1 MVDPSQL
8 PQSLQHLMAHVQ
20 PLIERYGYWGLGICI
35 FVEGIGIPA
44 PGQSLL
50 IISAALAA
58 QGQMNIAIV
67 LAVAGVSTW
76 LGGQLGYWIGLYAGR
91 PLLLK
96 LPISNSHLTRIHRF
110 FQSWGVLV
118 ILIGRFIDGLRQLAA
133 MVAGTIRM
141 SQPRFFLTNLCG
153 ALLWTG
159 TWGIG
164 AYALSHEI
172 HPIVMF
178 IRRWRHTAF
187 AISVIALLVM
197 LIYLLIRNKNT
208 DISSDQS

>member
-76 LGGQLGYWIGLYAGR
+76 LGGQMGYWIGLYAGR

-110 FQSWGVLV
+110 FQSWGGAGHSYWAFYRWPAPTRSH
-118 ILIGRFIDGLRQLAA
+118 GRWYHPHESATLL
-133 MVAGTIRM
+133 
-141 SQPRFFLTNLCG
+141 SYQPVWCPTVDR
-153 ALLWTG
+153 
-159 TWGIG
+159 
-164 AYALSHEI
+164 
-172 HPIVMF
+172 
-178 IRRWRHTAF
+178 
-187 AISVIALLVM
+187 
-197 LIYLLIRNKNT
+197 YLGHRCVRIEP
-208 DISSDQS
+208 